1 MFTFCE
7 LRGGKKMKQ
16 LQVFNHQEFGALEVI
31 HLNGKEMFNL
41 ENVAWSLGYT
51 KVAKGKTYLRKD
63 RIEKVIQKADISVIV
78 HDGQPYITE
87 DGLYELIFES
97 ETQKAK
103 EFRKWVTS
111 EVLPSIR
118 KHGAYMTPN
127 TINALLQDP
136 DLIIG
141 LASQLKQ
148 EQQARQVAEQKNL
161 MLTQQIAENASKI
174 TYLDQIL
181 QSQDTVTVS
190 QVAAD
195 YGLSAMKLNKILKEE
210 KVQYKVNNQWLLY
223 SKYQNKGYTKSK
235 TVDVVHTDGSRSVK
249 MNTRWTQKGRLFIHE
264 LLTKRGIIPEMDR
277 EAM

>member
-1 MFTFCE
+1 MN
-7 LRGGKKMKQ
+7 Q
-16 LQVFNHQEFGALEVI
+16 LQVFNNEELGQVRTVVKGEDVWFVAKDVCEVLEI
-31 HLNGKEMFNL
+31 KNTTQAMQKLDPEERTMFNIGRQG
-41 ENVAWSLGYT
+41 ETNIINES
-51 KVAKGKTYLRKD
+51 
-63 RIEKVIQKADISVIV
+63 
-78 HDGQPYITE
+78 
-87 DGLYELIFES
+87 GLYSLIMTS
-97 ETQKAK
+97 RKPQAKAFK
-103 EFRKWVTS
+103 KWVTS

-118 KHGAYMTPN
+118 KHGAYMTPS

-148 EQQARQVAEQKNL
+148 EQQARQIAEQKNL

-195 YGLSAMKLNKILKEE
+195 YGLSAMKLNKILNDE

-223 SKYQNKGYTKSK
+223 SKHQNKGYTKSK
-235 TVDVVHTDGSRSVK
+235 TVDVVHADGSRSIK

-277 EAM
+277 EAV

>member
-1 MFTFCE
+1 MN
-7 LRGGKKMKQ
+7 Q
-16 LQVFNHQEFGALEVI
+16 LQVFNSEEFGQVRTVVQGEDVWFVAKDVCEVLEIKNTTQAVQK
-31 HLNGKEMFNL
+31 LDEDEVTMFNIGGL
-41 ENVAWSLGYT
+41 SGNTNIINES
-51 KVAKGKTYLRKD
+51 
-63 RIEKVIQKADISVIV
+63 
-78 HDGQPYITE
+78 
-87 DGLYELIFES
+87 GLYSLIMTS
-97 ETQKAK
+97 RKPQAKAFK
-103 EFRKWVTS
+103 KWVTS

-195 YGLSAMKLNKILKEE
+195 YGLSAVRLNKILSDE
-210 KVQYKVNNQWLLY
+210 KVQYKVNKQWLLY
-223 SKYQNKGYTKSK
+223 SKHQNKGYTKSQ
-235 TVDVVHTDGSRSVK
+235 TVDVTHSDGSKSVK
-249 MNTRWTQKGRLFIHE
+249 MNTRWTQKGRLFIHGI
-264 LLTKRGIIPEMDR
+264 LSRRGIVPEMDKKIV
-277 EAM
+277 

>member
-1 MFTFCE
+1 MN
-7 LRGGKKMKQ
+7 Q
-16 LQVFNHQEFGALEVI
+16 LQVFNNEEFGQVR
-31 HLNGKEMFNL
+31 
-41 ENVAWSLGYT
+41 T
-51 KVAKGKTYLRKD
+51 
-63 RIEKVIQKADISVIV
+63 VIQGEDVWFIAKDVCDVLEIRNSRQAMARLDEDEKSGVTINDGSQNRTLSSVN
-78 HDGQPYITE
+78 E
-87 DGLYELIFES
+87 SGLYSLILTS
-97 ETQKAK
+97 RKPQAKAFK
-103 EFRKWVTS
+103 KWVTNV
-111 EVLPSIR
+111 VLPSIR

-195 YGLSAMKLNKILKEE
+195 YGLSAMKVNKILKEE

-223 SKYQNKGYTKSK
+223 SKHQNKGYTKSQ
-235 TVDVVHTDGSRSVK
+235 TVDVTHSDGSRSVK

-277 EAM
+277 EAV